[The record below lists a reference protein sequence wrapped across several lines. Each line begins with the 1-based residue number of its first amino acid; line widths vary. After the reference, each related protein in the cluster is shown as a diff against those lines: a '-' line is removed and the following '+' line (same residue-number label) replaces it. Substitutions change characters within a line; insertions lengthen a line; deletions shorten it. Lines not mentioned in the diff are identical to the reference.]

1 MSLVDV
7 AKQNGGTTVTPI
19 IPKVPMNDYSSSSFM
34 GQNFLFDNSKG
45 KLGQLFN
52 KNNFGG
58 TAQIASM
65 FTDTLGSALG
75 VEQRQYNSTIGAAK
89 NIGNSIM
96 QKVNPTAAAVNKVSD
111 FASSGIAGIFGK
123 STNYSD
129 SLSQGFDAATD
140 YLNYLGP
147 WGMAANFALDTINAL
162 TGTEVQGVQKSEK
175 VQQSSSYTGTADKS
189 REYGDRTFGGV
200 GRIFGADSKYRDKV
214 VAQQWKDNRADF
226 ILTEGQMA
234 NDANAYNSK
243 FLNQR
248 AAIRKAGGM
257 QQGDVKIGAKG
268 IKLFNGGILDRTKQI
283 LAARQTN
290 LNNLNTVPQ
299 INTTQVTAN
308 PKAFNVVQPKNSV
321 EKPKETIDI
330 KEISD
335 LFGVTPKHKEG
346 GIIENVDITNML
358 ELFGTQK
365 FAEGGKMNVIPEGAL
380 HARLHH
386 MDQGGITKKGIP
398 VITEEND
405 EIIQHAEIE
414 RNEIIFTK
422 EVTEKL
428 EKLYKDGSD
437 EAAIEAGKLIATQI
451 MEFTIDNTGL
461 IEELC
466 QQK

>member
-1 MSLVDV
+1 MSLADI
-7 AKQNGGTTVTPI
+7 AKQNGGTAATPV
-19 IPKVPMNDYSSSSFM
+19 IPRIPVNDYSSGSFM
-34 GQNFLFDNSKG
+34 GQNFLFNNNQG

-52 KNNFGG
+52 KNNFGS

-65 FTDTLGSALG
+65 ATDFLGNALG
-75 VEQRQYNSTIGAAK
+75 VEQRQYSAGIGAAK

-129 SLSQGFDAATD
+129 NLSQGFDAATD

-162 TGTEVQGVQKSEK
+162 TGTEVKGVQKSER

-189 REYGDRTFGGV
+189 RQLGDRTFGGV
-200 GRIFGADSKYRDKV
+200 GRIFGADSKYADKV
-214 VAQQWKDNRADF
+214 LAQQWKDNRADF
-226 ILTEGQMA
+226 ILNEGEMA
-234 NDANAYNSK
+234 RDANAYNSK
-243 FLNQR
+243 FANQR
-248 AAIRKAGGM
+248 QFIKQRGGF
-257 QQGDVKIGAKG
+257 QQGDIQVGAKG
-268 IKLFNGGILDRTKQI
+268 MKLFDGGILDRTKQI
-283 LAARQTN
+283 MAARKTN
-290 LNNLNTVPQ
+290 LSNLNTVPQ
-299 INTTQVTAN
+299 VNTAAVTAN
-308 PKAFNVVQPKNSV
+308 PKAFNVVQPKTQI
-321 EKPKETIDI
+321 EKPKQNIDL
-330 KEISD
+330 KEISE
-335 LFGVTPKHKEG
+335 LFGITPKHENG
-346 GIIENVDITNML
+346 GVVENLDISNML
-358 ELFGTQK
+358 ELFGVNK

-386 MDQGGITKKGIP
+386 MDQDGITKKGIP

-405 EIIQHAEIE
+405 EIVQHAEIE

-422 EVTEKL
+422 EVTTKL
-428 EKLYKDGSD
+428 ERLYRDGSD

-451 MEFTIDNTGL
+451 MEYTIDNTGL